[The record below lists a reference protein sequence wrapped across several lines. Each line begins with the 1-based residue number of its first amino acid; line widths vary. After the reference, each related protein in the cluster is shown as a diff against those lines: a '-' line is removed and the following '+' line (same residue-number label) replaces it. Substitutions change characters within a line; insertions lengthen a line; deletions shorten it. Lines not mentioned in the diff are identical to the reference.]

1 MRTPS
6 DELNAVDRL
15 IHEPVRLAILTAL
28 ATCDSAEYLYLQRL
42 TGSSPGN
49 LASHVRRL
57 AEAGLV
63 EIHKGYAGNV
73 PQTKASI
80 TAKGRPA
87 IEAYW
92 KQMEVLRDTFGDRE
106 YIERWRTRERLA

>member
-1 MRTPS
+1 MRTPA

-28 ATCDSAEYLYLQRL
+28 SACDNAEYLYLQRL
-42 TGSSPGN
+42 TGTSGGN

-57 AEAGLV
+57 AESGLV
-63 EIHKGYAGNV
+63 DIHKGYAGNV
-73 PQTKASI
+73 PETRASI
-80 TAKGRPA
+80 TPKGRQA

-92 KQMEVLRDTFGDRE
+92 KQIEVVRETFGDRASVD
-106 YIERWRTRERLA
+106 RWRTRERLA

>member
-1 MRTPS
+1 MHTPS
-6 DELNAVDRL
+6 DELNAVNRL

-28 ATCDSAEYLYLQRL
+28 ATCESAEYLYLQRL
-42 TGSSPGN
+42 TGSTGGN

-63 EIHKGYAGNV
+63 EIHKGYAGNM

-80 TAKGRPA
+80 TAQGRQA

-92 KQMEVLRDTFGDRE
+92 KQMEVVRDTFSDRDF
-106 YIERWRTRERLA
+106 IERWRTRERLA